1 MALSRCLFPLRSQLL
16 ILEEDKGTHGYAIE
30 KQSYFSSVV

>member
-1 MALSRCLFPLRSQLL
+1 MALSRRLFPLRSQLL

-30 KQSYFSSVV
+30 KQSYFS